1 MLRSVDTLSLR
12 GNRGPGGYPR
22 WVAKR
27 KYLIFEFEEKKKV
40 PKLAVKSWGFVV
52 VMGVLLT
59 VISIFDRGGLALL
72 PGSGTCSFTVNT
84 APLNVR
90 SQPTVTA
97 PQVTQLTQGA
107 QVGATNIVTGGFRKL
122 ADGQWA
128 LDQYLTPVPG
138 SSCV

>member
-1 MLRSVDTLSLR
+1 MLVVTLSPL

-22 WVAKR
+22 AVAKR
-27 KYLIFEFEEKKKV
+27 KYLIFEVEDGKKV
-40 PKLAVKSWGFVV
+40 PKLAVRSWSFVV
-52 VMGVLLT
+52 VLGILLT
-59 VISIFDRGGLALL
+59 LISIVDRGGLAVL

-90 SQPTVTA
+90 AEPSVTA
-97 PQVTQLTQGA
+97 PQVAQLTQGA